1 MAFTAI
7 GFKTLYHT
15 SSVAGVAGTMNAHH
29 AYNTEDDLAAIE
41 TANYFDSIWKR
52 LKKGDWI
59 FCSLNLDGTPVYIIK
74 GITSSASTGVVIQ
87 DIVIT

>member
-1 MAFTAI
+1 MAFVAL
-7 GFKTLYHT
+7 GFKTLTHT
-15 SSVAGVAGTMNAHH
+15 GSIDGTAGSMNAHH
-29 AYNTEDDLAAIE
+29 SYVTNDDLAAIE

-52 LKKGDWI
+52 LRKGDVI

>member
-15 SSVAGVAGTMNAHH
+15 SSVDGTAGTMNAHH
-29 AYNTEDDLAAIE
+29 SYVTNDDLAAVE
-41 TANYFDSIWKR
+41 TAGYFNSIWKR
-52 LKKGDWI
+52 LKRGDWI
-59 FCSLNLDGTPVYIIK
+59 HCSLDMDGTIVFIMK
-74 GITSSASTGVVIQ
+74 GVASSSSSGVTIQ